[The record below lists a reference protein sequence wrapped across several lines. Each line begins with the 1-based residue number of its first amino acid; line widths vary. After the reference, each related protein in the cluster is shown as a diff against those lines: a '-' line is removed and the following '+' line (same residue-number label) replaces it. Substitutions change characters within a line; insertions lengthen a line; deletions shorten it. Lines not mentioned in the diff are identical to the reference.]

1 MSLDSE
7 KERLFIEGM
16 REGMARME
24 TLMTTNKSEDG
35 KIKGKVR
42 IVDVK
47 KRMKE
52 ADRPKEHKMYA

>member
-24 TLMTTNKSEDG
+24 TLMTTSKSEDG